1 MNKIINKIAILLF
14 LALLISC
21 SSVDKDAKKAAKLTN
36 SSIEKTVQLKLEDA
50 EKDFKKSQ
58 EIINKYSDHKKRE
71 QFYELYI
78 KYRDEGKKKEQE
90 TENQ

>member
-1 MNKIINKIAILLF
+1 MKKNINKIATLF
-14 LALLISC
+14 LLVFLISC
-21 SSVDKDAKKAAKLTN
+21 TSVDKDAKKAAKLTN

-58 EIINKYSDHKKRE
+58 KIINKYSNHKKKE

-78 KYRDEGKKKEQE
+78 KYRDKDKKKEP
-90 TENQ
+90 ENL